1 MNDPQWKRVLELYDS
16 LGNLPQ
22 DAAQAFLD
30 SSAEDPAVVREVV
43 AMLGSL
49 RETQSD
55 VGVSAV
61 PEAPQPQCAGGSIGR
76 YDIIK
81 LVGRGSTGD
90 VYAGHDRELERTV
103 ALKFMSVE
111 FAATAVAAESFIREA
126 RAASALNH
134 PNIVTVHEV
143 ISWKSLPVIVME
155 FVEGEL
161 LRSFCG
167 SPLPLPRA
175 ILIGSQIMQAL
186 AFAHSA
192 GIVHRDLKPE
202 NVMVRSDGIVKILD
216 LGLARQTMVESAR
229 QNISSTAG
237 LPVGTLRYMSP
248 EQCRGE
254 AATPASDV
262 FAAGIIL

>member
-1 MNDPQWKRVLELYDS
+1 MNDPQWKRVLQLYDS

-22 DAAQAFLD
+22 EAAQAFLD
-30 SSAEDPAVVREVV
+30 SSAEDPVVVREVA
-43 AMLGSL
+43 AMVGSL
-49 RETQSD
+49 SETQSD
-55 VGVSAV
+55 VSAV
-61 PEAPQPQCAGGSIGR
+61 PEAPQPQFAGGSFGR
-76 YDIIK
+76 YDIIN

-90 VYAGHDRELERTV
+90 VYAGRDRELERTV

-111 FAATAVAAESFIREA
+111 FAATALAAESFIREA

-161 LRSFCG
+161 LRPSCG
-167 SPLPLPRA
+167 SASPLPRVM
-175 ILIGSQIMQAL
+175 LIGSQIMQAL

-192 GIVHRDLKPE
+192 GFVHRDLKPE

-216 LGLARQTMVESAR
+216 LGLA
-229 QNISSTAG
+229 
-237 LPVGTLRYMSP
+237 
-248 EQCRGE
+248 C
-254 AATPASDV
+254 PADDC
-262 FAAGIIL
+262 